1 MGDQLCPGPR
11 LSPLPQ
17 LLFRG
22 SWGSLVWKGFVIH
35 RELRAQ
41 GGLLS
46 PSLPASFYLFT
57 HSFLAQEPSMAP
69 DHPQNSLT

>member
-1 MGDQLCPGPR
+1 MGDQLCPGPG
-11 LSPLPQ
+11 LSHYLSFSSGAPGAPLCG
-17 LLFRG
+17 R
-22 SWGSLVWKGFVIH
+22 GFVIH